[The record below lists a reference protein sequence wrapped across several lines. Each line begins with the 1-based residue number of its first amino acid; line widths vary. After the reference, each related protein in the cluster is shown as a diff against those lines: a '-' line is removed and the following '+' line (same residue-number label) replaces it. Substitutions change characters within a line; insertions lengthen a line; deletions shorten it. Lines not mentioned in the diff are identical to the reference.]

1 VCTHLI
7 LLIALRA
14 ELDAITTI
22 KIDQK
27 SLGRQD
33 ENEK

>member
-1 VCTHLI
+1 VNNNLI

-22 KIDQK
+22 QVDKKIA
-27 SLGRQD
+27 R
-33 ENEK
+33 ETR